1 MAVGGSGGR
10 GPQSDI
16 MRRERLME
24 GSIKRLLPETG
35 KSREKGE
42 GNLYDRGDVRHQKN
56 MDP

>member
-1 MAVGGSGGR
+1 
-10 GPQSDI
+10 